1 MKKCISLILAFVFVI
16 GVFATAPLT
25 PLANAASVGDLT
37 FRLNE
42 SGTMYQVYECR
53 TSASGSLTIPSIYN
67 GLPVTQI
74 YSYAFYECDNL
85 TSVVIPDSVTTIGSS
100 AFASCTSL
108 ASVTLGKGVTTI
120 REGAFDSCYEL
131 TKVYITDLKSW
142 CNIDFGDF
150 GSNPLNNCADLYL
163 NGTKIT
169 QLEIPQ
175 DVKKIKDFAFFG
187 AAYLTNVTLPDSVE
201 SIGDYAFDI
210 CVSLK
215 TINIPN
221 NVETIGKG
229 AFYNCSELTNLT
241 IGDSVTDIGESAF
254 LGCKSLS
261 NVTIPA
267 SVTSIGEMAFYNCDS
282 LKSVTLSNNVTYIG
296 DYAFGCKYSLW
307 EDTLI
312 YIDGFVIYAPKGSTA
327 EKYAKDNKITFSE
340 IEVTDVHTHKYNEEV
355 IKQPTCTEAGTK
367 TFTCTTCGDSYT
379 ESITATGHKWNSGS
393 VTLHPTCTTVGE
405 KTYVCNVC
413 YESKSETISVLG
425 HNYAKDFTID
435 KNPTYDEAGSKSRHC
450 TRCDAKTDI
459 TSIPELVRFSAPI
472 ITSITSEQ
480 NGIKF
485 TWQKV
490 NGTEGYIVFKLVQNE
505 AGEYVYQ
512 QLAVVGPSTLAFTDW
527 TAVDGETY
535 CYAVAAMD
543 EMGNAGQYS
552 EFAHTYK
559 KLTTLST
566 PKVSVK
572 STSSGVKVSWKAIEN
587 AETYTVYRRTYNA
600 KTKKWGDWKKLKSG
614 YTKTSFTDKKA
625 KLGTKYRYTVK
636 AVNGSVKSKYK
647 STDTIK
653 YNVTPTVKVAK
664 VSNGVKVTW
673 STAANATSYKIY
685 RSTYNTKTKEWGSWK
700 GIKTAKASSKSY
712 TDKTAKKGVKYRYTV
727 RAVNGS
733 YKSTFK
739 ASGSVKR

>member
-16 GVFATAPLT
+16 GVFATVPLT
-25 PLANAASVGDLT
+25 PIANAASVDDLI
-37 FRLNE
+37 FELNE
-42 SGTMYQVYECR
+42 DGTMYQVKDCDKD
-53 TSASGSLTIPSIYN
+53 ASGELVIPSTYN
-67 GLPVTQI
+67 GLPVTKI
-74 YSYAFYECDNL
+74 GSNAFIGCTSL
-85 TSVVIPDSVTTIGSS
+85 TNVTIPDSVTIIGSN
-100 AFASCTSL
+100 AFIGCTS
-108 ASVTLGKGVTTI
+108 
-120 REGAFDSCYEL
+120 
-131 TKVYITDLKSW
+131 
-142 CNIDFGDF
+142 
-150 GSNPLNNCADLYL
+150 
-163 NGTKIT
+163 
-169 QLEIPQ
+169 
-175 DVKKIKDFAFFG
+175 
-187 AAYLTNVTLPDSVE
+187 LTNVTIPD
-201 SIGDYAFDI
+201 
-210 CVSLK
+210 
-215 TINIPN
+215 
-221 NVETIGKG
+221 
-229 AFYNCSELTNLT
+229 
-241 IGDSVTDIGESAF
+241 
-254 LGCKSLS
+254 
-261 NVTIPA
+261 
-267 SVTSIGEMAFYNCDS
+267 SVTSIGDAAFYGCTS
-282 LKSVTLSNNVTYIG
+282 LTNVTIPDSVTIIGNFAFYSCESLTNVTIPDSVTSIG
-296 DYAFGCKYSLW
+296 GWAFYDCESLTNVTIPDSVTSIVGWAFGYKYDSW
-307 EDTLI
+307 EEKEEKIPGFTI
-312 YIDGFVIYAPKGSTA
+312 YGAKNSEAERYATANGF
-327 EKYAKDNKITFSE
+327 TF
-340 IEVTDVHTHKYNEEV
+340 IETEETKPHKHTYTSSVT
-355 IKQPTCTEAGTK
+355 KQPSYTETGVK
-367 TFTCTTCGDSYT
+367 TFTCTICGDSYT
-379 ESITATGHKWNSGS
+379 EVIPKLEKLKS
-393 VTLHPTCTTVGE
+393 PT
-405 KTYVCNVC
+405 
-413 YESKSETISVLG
+413 
-425 HNYAKDFTID
+425 
-435 KNPTYDEAGSKSRHC
+435 
-450 TRCDAKTDI
+450 
-459 TSIPELVRFSAPI
+459 

-490 NGTEGYIVFKLVQNE
+490 NGTEGYIIFKLVQNE

-512 QLAVVGPSTLAFTDW
+512 QLAVVGPSTLAFTDQ

-535 CYAVAAMD
+535 CYAVASMD
-543 EMGNAGQYS
+543 AMGNAGQYS

-700 GIKTAKASSKSY
+700 GLKTAKATSKSY
-712 TDKTAKKGVKYRYTV
+712 TDKSAKKGVKYRYTV